1 MNDRIVQSKDSRLA
15 IERFFLNIPH
25 PGLCNQLGFFMI
37 EKEQKMIRIAV
48 IYIIRLWKDE
58 EKNKMMKRF
67 LILISILL
75 GITFLSF
82 ALIHL
87 AGSDAVLQQMEV
99 SGIILSDEVI
109 EEEKEALGLN
119 RPFMEQYVDWLVDCL
134 RGDFGVSYISGEDVF
149 QTFISKLPA
158 TILLAAVSLLWTV
171 LLSVPLGIYSAVR
184 QNTAMDWILKV
195 GSFLGNSLPN
205 FFVALLL
212 LYLFA
217 IRFPLLPVISEGTE
231 MSGLI
236 LPAATLTLAM
246 SAKYMRQV
254 RAAVLE
260 ELQKD
265 YIVGAVAKGLPFST
279 ILLKNVLRSCL
290 GTLLTMLAMSAG
302 SLLGGTAVV
311 ESVFMWDG
319 VGKLAVDAIQMRDY
333 PMLQAY
339 VLWMAL
345 IYVLLNMAA
354 DFCCRLL
361 DPRIRLGDEK
371 NA

>member
-1 MNDRIVQSKDSRLA
+1 
-15 IERFFLNIPH
+15 
-25 PGLCNQLGFFMI
+25 
-37 EKEQKMIRIAV
+37 
-48 IYIIRLWKDE
+48 
-58 EKNKMMKRF
+58 MKRF
-67 LILISILL
+67 LFLIPLLL

-99 SGIILSDEVI
+99 SGITLSDEVI

-119 RPFMEQYVDWLVDCL
+119 RPLVEQYVDWLSDCI
-134 RGDFGVSYISGEDVF
+134 RGDFGVSYISGEEVL
-149 QTFISKLPA
+149 QTFLSKLPA

-171 LLSVPLGIYSAVR
+171 LLSVPMGVYSAVR
-184 QNTAMDWILKV
+184 QNTAIDWIWKT

-217 IRFPLLPVISEGTE
+217 IRVPLLPVISQGEG
-231 MSGLI
+231 MSGLL
-236 LPAATLTLAM
+236 LPAATLTIAM
-246 SAKYMRQV
+246 SAKYTRQV

-260 ELQKD
+260 ELQKE
-265 YIVGAVAKGLPFST
+265 YVVGAAARGLPFAT

-311 ESVFMWDG
+311 ESIFMWDG
-319 VGKLAVDAIQMRDY
+319 VGKMAVDAIQMRDY
-333 PMLQAY
+333 PVLQAY

-345 IYVLLNMAA
+345 LYVLLNLAA
-354 DFCCRLL
+354 DVSCRLL
-361 DPRIRLGDEK
+361 DPRIRLGEEK
-371 NA
+371 NAMY